1 MSWADAFAA
10 IGGAAGGVQK
20 ARQFYMNQDRE
31 RQIAELRQM
40 LALVQ
45 ESGRNTRAGD
55 ANTVRQQ
62 IADANRTAA
71 TDKANRDRELRGQQV
86 SNDLEKFWQSDA
98 TRRRGQDVSS
108 DTTRRGQD
116 FQEGRFWGG
125 T

>member
-86 SNDLEKFWQSDA
+86 SNDQI
-98 TRRRGQDVSS
+98 
-108 DTTRRGQD
+108 
-116 FQEGRFWGG
+116 GRASCRERV
-125 T
+125 